1 MSATSTSIG
10 DLVSAGALEFGDGY
24 RTRRS
29 EHGRPGFR
37 IIRVADVFDNEV
49 HFDGPDFVS
58 HTQASAIGSKVGK
71 TGDILLTTKGTV
83 GRVAILPPTEEA
95 VVYSPQLCY
104 FRVLDHARVEPR
116 FLRYWFSSQEFWD
129 QASYR
134 MNNTD
139 MAAYLNMADI
149 RSLKISLP
157 RPSVQQG
164 IAEVLGALD
173 DKLATNHKLA
183 LTTEQLGAAKFNLLG
198 LDVEPTYTGIALDE
212 LFDLNPRRVLDSETP
227 TVIDMQ
233 ALPTTI
239 PLVGRWNTG
248 VKKSGARFAN
258 GDTLIARITPCL
270 ENRKTAFVD
279 FLGEGEVGI
288 GSTEF
293 VVMRSKNNLPLG
305 LSYFMAT
312 SERFRDF
319 AIQNLVGTSGRQRV
333 SATDLARHT
342 LSPVDPLELQSFGKW
357 ADANLGLL
365 GALRNENQVLT
376 TTRDSLLPQLMSGKL
391 RVKDA
396 EALVEP
402 VV

>member
-10 DLVSAGALEFGDGY
+10 DLVSAGALQFGDGY

-83 GRVAILPPTEEA
+83 GRVAVLPPTEEA

-157 RPSVQQG
+157 LPSVQQG
-164 IAEVLGALD
+164 ITEVLGAID
-173 DKLATNHKLA
+173 DKIAVNCRLARASESLA
-183 LTTEQLGAAKFNLLG
+183 LAMLQNEPATVMLNEIVAHKRQTIDPSRLDYPQIAHFSLPAFDTDKLPNLCNPGEIKSNKFLVQKPSVL
-198 LDVEPTYTGIALDE
+198 ISK
-212 LFDLNPRRVLDSETP
+212 LNPRFPRVWDLTETP
-227 TVIDMQ
+227 DLPVVASTEFLVLEPNYSSPAVLWAILGQKKFSLDLQAKVAGTSGSHQRVKPADLLATQVIDPRAIDDEIQ
-233 ALPTTI
+233 RIISNL
-239 PLVGRWNTG
+239 
-248 VKKSGARFAN
+248 GAVAFQTRS
-258 GDTLIARITPCL
+258 
-270 ENRKTAFVD
+270 ENRK
-279 FLGEGEVGI
+279 
-288 GSTEF
+288 
-293 VVMRSKNNLPLG
+293 
-305 LSYFMAT
+305 
-312 SERFRDF
+312 
-319 AIQNLVGTSGRQRV
+319 LV
-333 SATDLARHT
+333 A
-342 LSPVDPLELQSFGKW
+342 
-357 ADANLGLL
+357 
-365 GALRNENQVLT
+365 
-376 TTRDSLLPQLMSGKL
+376 TRDRLLPQLMSGKL

-396 EALVEP
+396 EALVES